1 MESLKEYNK
10 TGAEQKEPNVG
21 TQELAELANEFD
33 PQKAQEQI
41 EATKGREQ
49 LLHTLANATE
59 VQHALGDA
67 PVLTFDA
74 ARQVLEQ
81 YYTGQVSTYWDLA
94 EPGFSIPRC
103 LAEDWVKNDSL
114 PADGFTIE
122 HSAKANHGFG
132 PVGEDMLKVNDILV
146 NTQSGE
152 RVQLYCMNK
161 DDGIEGIDWQHVQID
176 VGDNPQTIKV
186 ETLPKFIDN
195 FIFWAMYQRGEPK
208 EHTSNEAKKVLKL
221 ANYLSEDERNR
232 LDRGFFSNDYIA
244 KLEYCIANN
253 DPDFEPTSSPEE
265 LKRAEEDILSFQ
277 EKKDQIEAERRK
289 LLADLKESFN
299 TGELVGEVSEALR
312 GYEPKIEKAFN
323 DASSPE
329 EFVKDI
335 MDGMTDDD
343 IYKIVFRKLNGLEHE
358 KRP

>member
-1 MESLKEYNK
+1 MEFLRDYDK
-10 TGAEQKEPNVG
+10 TNLEQDESSVE
-21 TQELAELANEFD
+21 TQELAELVNKFD

-41 EATKGREQ
+41 EAAKGKEQ
-49 LLHTLANATE
+49 LLHTLANAAE
-59 VQHALGDA
+59 VQRALGDV
-67 PVLTFDA
+67 PVLAFDG

-81 YYTGQVSTYWDLA
+81 YYTGQTSTYWDLA
-94 EPGFSIPRC
+94 EPGFSIPRY

-221 ANYLSEDERNR
+221 ANYLSEDERSR
-232 LDRGFFSNDYIA
+232 LNEGFFSKDYIA

-253 DPDFEPTSSPEE
+253 NPDFEPTSSSEE
-265 LKRAEEDILSFQ
+265 LEKAKEEILSFQ
-277 EKKDQIEAERRK
+277 EKKDQIEIERRN
-289 LLADLKESFN
+289 LLADLKESFSAKELK
-299 TGELVGEVSEALR
+299 GETKEALS
-312 GYEPKIEKAFN
+312 GYESKVVEAFKKAN
-323 DASSPE
+323 SAE

-335 MDGMTDDD
+335 MEGMTDDD
-343 IYKIVFRKLNGLEHE
+343 IYKIVFRKLNNTEHE